1 MRAQWE
7 SQENLQT
14 AQQYFFHVDWILQF
28 QFLKLQVWKITM
40 NIRGNCNSLPH
51 MATSSNANYSRSTAR
66 VSTMTTTHHQTIINH
81 TSLKLSILEE
91 TRKVMEFHLNSQL
104 G

>member
-1 MRAQWE
+1 
-7 SQENLQT
+7 
-14 AQQYFFHVDWILQF
+14 
-28 QFLKLQVWKITM
+28 
-40 NIRGNCNSLPH
+40 
-51 MATSSNANYSRSTAR
+51 MATNSNANYSRSTAR